1 MIDYAN
7 IPSPCYVLEEEKL
20 IRNLEL
26 IDSVQKRAGITIILA
41 LKGFA
46 MFSVFPTIK
55 KYLPGTSASSL
66 FEARLARE
74 EFGGQL
80 HLYCPVYP
88 EKEFP
93 ELIEGATHISFNS
106 LSQWEQFKE
115 KTLLTHIS
123 PGLRINPEYS
133 PVETEIYNPSSPLSR
148 LGIRAK
154 VLGDKLPEGIEG
166 LHCHNLCES
175 NSQALL
181 NTLEQIE
188 KLFGHHLPRI
198 KWLNLGG
205 GHLMTAKSYDIEHL
219 IQVLISFKNRYP
231 HLDIYLE
238 PGSAV
243 AWETGIL
250 RATVLD
256 LIETPGPLMKSGV
269 RSQKSEVVFETGIY
283 PPTQKLFALKGQ
295 VLDPIFLII
304 AMLDVSFT
312 AHMPDCLEMPYKP
325 RIRGAREPQAK
336 EPRYR
341 MGGLTCLAGDV
352 MGMGDYYFEK
362 PLKVGDTIIFEDM
375 MHYTMVKTS
384 MFNGVKHPSIGIVNR
399 NGIFNLV
406 KEFDYQDYK
415 NRLS

>member
-1 MIDYAN
+1 MIDYSQ

-20 IRNLEL
+20 IENLEL

-46 MFSVFPTIK
+46 MFSAFPIVK
-55 KYLPGTSASSL
+55 QYLKGTTASSL
-66 FEARLARE
+66 FEARLGRE
-74 EFGGQL
+74 EFGGEL
-80 HLYCPVYP
+80 HLYLLAYL
-88 EKEFP
+88 EKEFS
-93 ELIEGATHISFNS
+93 ELIQGATHISFNS
-106 LSQWEQFKE
+106 LSQWEKFKE
-115 KTLLTHIS
+115 KTLSAKIS

-133 PVETEIYNPSSPLSR
+133 PVEQEIYNPSSPLSR
-148 LGIRAK
+148 LGIRAE

-175 NSQALL
+175 DSYALAH
-181 NTLEQIE
+181 TLGQVEM
-188 KLFGHHLPRI
+188 LFGHHLPYL

-205 GHLMTAKSYDIEHL
+205 GHLMTSSSYDIEHL
-219 IQVLISFKNRYP
+219 IRVLTSFKNRYP

-250 RATVLD
+250 RATILD
-256 LIETPGPLMKSGV
+256 LIDT
-269 RSQKSEVVFETGIY
+269 SE
-283 PPTQKLFALKGQ
+283 
-295 VLDPIFLII
+295 LII

-325 RIRGAREPQAK
+325 RIRGARNPQK
-336 EPRYR
+336 EEQKYR
-341 MGGLTCLAGDV
+341 MGGLTCLAGDF

-362 PLKVGDTIIFEDM
+362 PLQVGDTIIFEDM
-375 MHYTMVKTS
+375 IHYTMVKTS
-384 MFNGVKHPSIGIVNR
+384 MFNGVKHPGIGIIR
-399 NGIFNLV
+399 SDGSFNLV
-406 KEFDYQDYK
+406 REFDYEDYK